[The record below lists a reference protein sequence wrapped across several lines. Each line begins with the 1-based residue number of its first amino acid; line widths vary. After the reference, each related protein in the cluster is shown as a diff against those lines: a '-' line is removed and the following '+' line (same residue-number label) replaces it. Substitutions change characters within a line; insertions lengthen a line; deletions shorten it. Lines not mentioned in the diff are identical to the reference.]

1 MCNPCLKYKQSVLPI
16 VLTSSPLSLLS
27 LSLSFSLSFSV
38 PKIIWKIYLNAV
50 FRYIDKVC
58 PVKCSKS
65 QQWGFLFCSPCSKCR
80 TTKGHTHT
88 HEARLVY
95 YILTHTHMHR
105 SICIDTQ
112 QFHGRPA
119 NCAHLL
125 DFNVGHGFYAAFNNA
140 ASNPQKSHPPIYNGN
155 ANRSPS
161 QVLLL
166 KSS

>member
-16 VLTSSPLSLLS
+16 VFTFSPLSLTLLS
-27 LSLSFSLSFSV
+27 LSV

-65 QQWGFLFCSPCSKCR
+65 QQWGFLFSSPSSKCR

>member
-1 MCNPCLKYKQSVLPI
+1 
-16 VLTSSPLSLLS
+16 
-27 LSLSFSLSFSV
+27 
-38 PKIIWKIYLNAV
+38 
-50 FRYIDKVC
+50 
-58 PVKCSKS
+58 
-65 QQWGFLFCSPCSKCR
+65 
-80 TTKGHTHT
+80 
-88 HEARLVY
+88 
-95 YILTHTHMHR
+95 MHR

-166 KSS
+166 KSSEWRGEVEEVEAVAVAGAVV